1 MAFMRI
7 RFDPAAFADHDSVS
21 EAPSALAQS
30 ADSVQSTA
38 ASAIR
43 PDTFFG
49 PVDRASDDTQRFSE
63 AAGVAALPPVKN
75 RSGETPRRRIRME
88 IHPQDTVV
96 LGDRSAI
103 SDLTRKIEKPSS
115 HTGRPVVEREGGVS
129 TAHPLRYG
137 LKAMHVSLHMSQA
150 YMKTMVENQMRR
162 KFETQQLRDK
172 LQHILSWFSVPEM
185 VFLVNPTELN
195 WQLVNKVQETRT
207 RGGFFQ
213 EYWPSELDTLTASGQ
228 TAVAYVVGGDRGRGK
243 QGGGL
248 TIRDL
253 RASAGYRNIRRLVD
267 IYRSNGVIYGM
278 RGMGNYGVGNDLE
291 RPIYRKTLLHNG
303 FVAIF
308 YDGVTY
314 KGYFENFEIREAGD
328 MPYWLTWNFTFKVES
343 YTGHDLLMYDTGK
356 FMGRRGSDGA
366 FESRSHNTT
375 GQRNT

>member
-1 MAFMRI
+1 MAFISI
-7 RFDPAAFADHDSVS
+7 RDTAAASADHGSLS
-21 EAPSALAQS
+21 AAPSALAQ
-30 ADSVQSTA
+30 AAASVQSVA
-38 ASAIR
+38 ASVFR
-43 PDTFFG
+43 PSTFFG
-49 PVDRASDDTQRFSE
+49 AVNRISENAQRFLE
-63 AAGVAALPPVKN
+63 AAGVAALPLVKN
-75 RSGETPRRRIRME
+75 RAGETPKRRIRME

-96 LGDRSAI
+96 LGDRSAT
-103 SDLTRKIEKPSS
+103 SDLFRKVEKPSS
-115 HTGRPVVEREGGVS
+115 HTGRPVVEREGGIS
-129 TAHPLRYG
+129 AARPLRYG
-137 LKAMHVSLHMSQA
+137 LKAMHVSLHMNQA
-150 YMKTMVENQMRR
+150 YMKTMVENQLRR
-162 KFETQQLRDK
+162 RFETQQLRDK
-172 LQHILSWFSVPEM
+172 LQHYLSWFSIPEM
-185 VFLVNPTELN
+185 VFLVNPKDLN
-195 WQLVNKVQETRT
+195 WQLTNKVQETRT
-207 RGGFFQ
+207 RGGFLQ
-213 EYWPSELDTLTASGQ
+213 EYWPSDLDTLTASGQ
-228 TAVAYVVGGDRGRGK
+228 TAVAYVAGGNRGRGE

-253 RASAGYRNIRRLVD
+253 RAGAGYRNIRRLVD

-328 MPYWLTWNFTFKVES
+328 MPYWLTWSFTFKVES

-356 FMGRRGSDGA
+356 FLSRDGGNGS